1 MGLSS
6 SARFLRELR
15 EVEEGKCILADYIK
29 LLGLLNHLV
38 CLLGLPYHV
47 MYGMYEVLD
56 TARRAN
62 TRQDQPVSTS
72 PRSRKSVQRWIE
84 AVSSRAGTSA
94 LVTAFDQG
102 RPSAQRL
109 VVRLFSDAAKLG
121 CGEPALCG
129 NMYDLY
135 WIVVLRPDW
144 RVLPIVVTEFAGAII
159 NAIVFLPMLGGAP
172 TTLVLDAL
180 VVPVILASRAHDSPV
195 MQYMHEQ
202 FVNLPEITTHGFELS
217 AAHERGLGNII
228 TDAGSR
234 GKIQVL
240 HDVMRNLGLKPT
252 EVQVPAKRVAKL
264 LDGALQV
271 WQQMES
277 DKLCAPPPINTS
289 PSTLHHA
296 NGGADVALPK
306 ADVSTSLHHASGES
320 APLGRNSVPRGPDS
334 PSPSAGESSE
344 AAPLGGIMASRPRL
358 FPESPSRVTWART
371 PTS

>member
-1 MGLSS
+1 M
-6 SARFLRELR
+6 
-15 EVEEGKCILADYIK
+15 
-29 LLGLLNHLV
+29 
-38 CLLGLPYHV
+38 
-47 MYGMYEVLD
+47 
-56 TARRAN
+56 
-62 TRQDQPVSTS
+62 
-72 PRSRKSVQRWIE
+72 QRWIE
-84 AVSSRAGTSA
+84 AVVSRAGTSA

-121 CGEPALCG
+121 CGEPAICG

-135 WIVVLRPDW
+135 WIVVLRPEW
-144 RVLPIVVTEFAGAII
+144 RGLPIVVTEFAGAII

-202 FVNLPEITTHGFELS
+202 FVQLPEITAHGFELS

-240 HDVMRNLGLKPT
+240 QDVMRNLGLKPT
-252 EVQVPAKRVAKL
+252 EVQAPAERVAQL

-271 WQQMES
+271 WQRMES
-277 DKLCAPPPINTS
+277 NKPCAPPPINTS
-289 PSTLHHA
+289 SSTLHHA
-296 NGGADVALPK
+296 NDAADAALPK
-306 ADVSTSLHHASGES
+306 ADVATSPHREGES
-320 APLGRNSVPRGPDS
+320 APPGPNSWPPGPDS

-344 AAPLGGIMASRPRL
+344 AAPLGGVMASRPRRI
-358 FPESPSRVTWART
+358 PESPSRVTWART